1 VAAEE
6 TNTEALIKKLNTLDA
21 QQQMAAAGVADELF
35 KGVVVDKDSGDK
47 VKAVNP
53 NLTSSEETRYE
64 KIFKILKE
72 VISPG
77 PEAGRSAAASRLD
90 KEAQVAGIGGPGSLI
105 KASKEKT
112 ASLLAALPLLYQILK
127 DNLATA
133 FGALGSFLK
142 TTLKKVFE

>member
-1 VAAEE
+1 MAVDE
-6 TNTEALIKKLNTLDA
+6 TDTEALINKLNTLNA

-35 KGVVVDKDSGDK
+35 KGVIVDKDTGDK

-90 KEAQVAGIGGPGSLI
+90 KEAQVAGMSGPGSLVTSTKE
-105 KASKEKT
+105 KAST
-112 ASLLAALPLLYQILK
+112 FIAALPILYEILK
-127 DNLATA
+127 KISKRHLE
-133 FGALGSFLK
+133 L
-142 TTLKKVFE
+142 